1 MSTLLLLEGLF
12 GRRKR
17 VSCEVKPESWE
28 EIEERRIICGPR
40 LLAAA
45 TAWDIDRCERSV
57 AECAAGGG
65 MWLGEACRLE

>member
-1 MSTLLLLEGLF
+1 MRFLGRATSPTLLLLEGLP

-17 VSCEVKPESWE
+17 VSCDVNPESWD

-45 TAWDIDRCERSV
+45 TACDIDLER
-57 AECAAGGG
+57 
-65 MWLGEACRLE
+65 LTILETREHL